1 MAVGETLR
9 MLKELALLHKH
20 FQTYF
25 SVVPAVS
32 ADLVAASQRIRY
44 EVYCEDL
51 KWEPPRADRLE
62 QDVYDDHSLHCLLKS
77 VQNNKFIGTVRLI
90 LPSGTGLDHHLPF
103 QYACGDGLVE
113 GHPDPLA
120 LANREVA
127 EVSRLA
133 ILPDY
138 RRRQDEQKSVV
149 GIPADGTLISD
160 RRKFPYIL
168 VGLYLG
174 MIQMASLSGIKT
186 LYMPAE
192 PALARHLS
200 KLGGK
205 MVPVGSRVKQRGL
218 MIPYCLDVP
227 EVISG
232 ASLVLRPLIR
242 TIRKEIAAQLA
253 IVESGD
259 NQAVIH

>member
-1 MAVGETLR
+1 MAVGQTLR

-25 SVVPAVS
+25 AVVPAGS
-32 ADLVAASQRIRY
+32 ADLVAAAQRIRY

-51 KWEPPRADRLE
+51 EWELPRADRLE
-62 QDVYDDHSLHCLLKS
+62 QDVYDEHSLHCLLKS
-77 VQNNKFIGTVRLI
+77 VQNNKFIGCVRLI
-90 LPSGTGLDHHLPF
+90 LPSSTGLDHHLPF
-103 QYACGDGLVE
+103 QYPCADGLVA

-133 ILPDY
+133 ILPAY
-138 RRRQDEQKSVV
+138 RRRRDEQKCVV
-149 GIPADGTLISD
+149 GIPDDDTLISD
-160 RRKFPYIL
+160 RRKFPYVL

-186 LYMPAE
+186 LYMPTE

-205 MVPVGSRVKQRGL
+205 MVPVGPRVNQRGL
-218 MIPYCLDVP
+218 RIPYCLDVA

-232 ASLVLRPLIR
+232 ASLFLWPLIR

-253 IVESGD
+253 IREAS
-259 NQAVIH
+259 